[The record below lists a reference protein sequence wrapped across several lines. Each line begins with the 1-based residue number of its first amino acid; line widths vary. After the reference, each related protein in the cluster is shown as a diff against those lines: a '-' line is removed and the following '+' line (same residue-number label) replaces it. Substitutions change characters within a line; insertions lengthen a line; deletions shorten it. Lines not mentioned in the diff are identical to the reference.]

1 MFQPRECFSTH
12 NALADHNGGHL
23 GDEVDGELV
32 IDLLLQTGHAEPR
45 VPGVTLIPLLPCVGG
60 LNQNLSNIQSVII
73 SGCLRALCLYIHK
86 SNTVCQDHLYFVFY
100 LVQNRMSD
108 RQRPDGC
115 KPRDLGQP
123 TQSLT
128 C

>member
-1 MFQPRECFSTH
+1 MFQPRGCFSTH

-32 IDLLLQTGHAEPR
+32 IDLLLQTSHTEPR
-45 VPGVTLIPLLPCVGG
+45 VPGVSLIPLLPCVGG
-60 LNQNLSNIQSVII
+60 LNQMLSNIQSVII
-73 SGCLRALCLYIHK
+73 SGCLRALCVYNVHVSRLFVFCLY
-86 SNTVCQDHLYFVFY
+86 FY

-108 RQRPDGC
+108 RQRSDGC